1 MIDQI
6 VDLGGNIIDIVFSAI
21 SGNWSKLAQ
30 AILNTVGGVA
40 DLGSSAID
48 SSSQAGDAAAGAGA
62 GDAAAGAGDAAAGAA
77 DTAAATDAAAA
88 TQE

>member
-48 SSSQAGDAAAGAGA
+48 SSSQAGDAAAGAG
-62 GDAAAGAGDAAAGAA
+62 DAAAGAGDAAAGAA

>member
-30 AILNTVGGVA
+30 AILNTVGGVV

-48 SSSQAGDAAAGAGA
+48 SSSEAGDAAAGAT
-62 GDAAAGAGDAAAGAA
+62 DAANAGAE
-77 DTAAATDAAAA
+77 ATDAAAA